1 MLTNPIAS
9 DYMFLTTTHYD
20 NKYCLERRM
29 FSTQREADVYAREA
43 VKERIHRIDNITF
56 MGKVSINMWNIS
68 KPVKSDHADDPI
80 ATYYD

>member
-1 MLTNPIAS
+1 
-9 DYMFLTTTHYD
+9 MFTTQ
-20 NKYCLERRM
+20 K
-29 FSTQREADVYAREA
+29 EADAYAREA

-68 KPVKSDHADDPI
+68 KPVKSDHVDDPI